1 MGIECLILDRA
12 QTADGSIDLDQ
23 LAGQRLKSPEFGDL
37 RLGLAHGCRGGEI
50 PGSGFAADLLGELKV
65 RTMSGVVRFGAVT
78 PRFSAAAGGAGDGA
92 RLEVAEYGDLPKEC
106 GSVVNQGGKWI
117 SREVLLLTV
126 FTTLRFEPQRKENP
140 HRVTSMSRTQPVR
153 VREMKVMGF
162 PDSRGNPPAPERI
175 RYADS

>member
-1 MGIECLILDRA
+1 VGIECLILDRA

-23 LAGQRLKSPEFGDL
+23 FAGQRLKSPEFGDL